1 MLNQQKFSNL
11 NLFTLKYPLTAITS
25 LLHRIS
31 GIFVF
36 LLIPLLLWMFD
47 TALFSASSFTS
58 VKTWGNHGVF
68 RFVIWLTSVA
78 LGYHLIAG
86 IRHLV
91 MDLGWGETLFEARVT
106 AVLTFIFSIIWAIL
120 VGIWLW

>member
-1 MLNQQKFSNL
+1 MNQQKFSNL

-25 LLHRIS
+25 LLHRLS

-36 LLIPLLLWMFD
+36 LLIPFLLWIFD
-47 TALFSASSFTS
+47 AALFSESSFAS
-58 VKTWGNHGVF
+58 VKEWGSYGVF
-68 RFVIWLTSVA
+68 RFIAWLTSVA

-91 MDLGWGETLFEARVT
+91 MDLGWGETLFEARLT
-106 AVLTFIFSIIWAIL
+106 AMLTFFFSIFWAVLI
-120 VGIWLW
+120 GIWLW